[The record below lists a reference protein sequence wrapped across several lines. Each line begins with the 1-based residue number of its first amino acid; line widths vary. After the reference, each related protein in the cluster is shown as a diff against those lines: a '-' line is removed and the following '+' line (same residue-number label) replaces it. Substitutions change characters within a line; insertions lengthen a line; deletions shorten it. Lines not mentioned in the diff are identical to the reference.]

1 MKSLKALFAI
11 PAVPAAA
18 AAALVATAA
27 PAAAQIVDPFESVY
41 SLTQGLCVAQVS
53 SSVVSNAYPE
63 HAGFTVATTM
73 YGVGSCSLPLTL
85 NWRNVDTGETG
96 TFTVTAQGPGY
107 WSNSGRSALFRP
119 GIGKFTAT
127 LTVGAAHIPEP
138 GTGEFWVDRYEG

>member
-1 MKSLKALFAI
+1 MNSLRALFAI
-11 PAVPAAA
+11 PAVPAVAVAA
-18 AAALVATAA
+18 MVATAA

-63 HAGFTVATTM
+63 HAAFTVATTM
-73 YGVGSCSLPLTL
+73 YGVGGCSLPLTL
-85 NWRNVDTGETG
+85 NWRNVETGATG

-119 GIGKFTAT
+119 GIGRFTAT
-127 LTVGAAHIPEP
+127 LTVGAPHIPEP
-138 GTGEFWVDRYEG
+138 GSAEFWVDRYEG

>member
-1 MKSLKALFAI
+1 MNSLRALFAI
-11 PAVPAAA
+11 PTVPAVAVAA
-18 AAALVATAA
+18 MVATAA

-63 HAGFTVATTM
+63 HAAFTVATTM
-73 YGVGSCSLPLTL
+73 YGVGGCSLPLTL
-85 NWRNVDTGETG
+85 NWRNVETGATG

-119 GIGKFTAT
+119 GIGRFTAT
-127 LTVGAAHIPEP
+127 LTVGAPHIPEP
-138 GTGEFWVDRYEG
+138 GSAEFRVDRYEG